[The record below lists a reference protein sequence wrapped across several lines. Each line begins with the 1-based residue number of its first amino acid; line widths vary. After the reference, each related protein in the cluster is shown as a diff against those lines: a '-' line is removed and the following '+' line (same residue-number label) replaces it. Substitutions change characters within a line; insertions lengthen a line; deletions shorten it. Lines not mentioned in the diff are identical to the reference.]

1 MLLSA
6 YTLSYSNWTI
16 IPSHWDQLFGQMRD
30 NGFDAIDLSFS
41 ESEEMYAMRTIEQQ
55 IAMAH
60 KHNLK
65 VFIIP
70 SRFASRF
77 AGAPFMP
84 GWLTINHP
92 EWNVPGT
99 GVSCV
104 DVPEVIEATKDF
116 FKKIV
121 TTFDCDGI
129 IIDEPK
135 AVEVPSSHPVTI
147 AKYGRTGTIE
157 DAKNSMFEYI
167 QTLIQTIK
175 SCRPELAITMFNM
188 PSVSSDF
195 TAKCSQ
201 INGVDYAG
209 FDGTLCSHSYFH
221 GSNFRSKPPVKELY
235 ERAKKENNGKC
246 GTFVLIENMLIP
258 SDQNSI
264 YEQELN
270 ETLPLIKPD
279 HLACYYYGH
288 NNEDAEYIQQI
299 TMDALKKHVLPFK

>member
-16 IPSHWDQLFGQMRD
+16 IPSHWNNLFAKMKD

-84 GWLTINHP
+84 GWLTVNHP
-92 EWNVPGT
+92 EWNVPGHS
-99 GVSCV
+99 VSCV
-104 DVPEVIEATKDF
+104 DVPEVIELSVNF

-135 AVEVPSSHPVTI
+135 AVELPSSHPATI
-147 AKYGRTGTIE
+147 AKYGRPGTIE

-167 QTLIQTIK
+167 KTIITTLK
-175 SCRPELAITMFNM
+175 SCQPNLSITMFNM
-188 PSVSSDF
+188 PSVSPDF
-195 TAKCSQ
+195 TARCSQ
-201 INGVDYAG
+201 IDGVDFAG

-221 GSNFRSKPPVKELY
+221 DSTFRSKPPVKELY
-235 ERAKKENNGKC
+235 QRAKQENNNKC

-258 SDQNSI
+258 SSENAT
-264 YEQELN
+264 YERELN
-270 ETLPLIKPD
+270 ETLCEIKPD

-288 NNEDAEYIQQI
+288 NNEDAEYIQKI
-299 TMDALKKHVLPFK
+299 TMDALKKHVLPYK